1 MSHPRQRLS
10 LPILALLAFAGPV
23 AVLAQDEFEREPI
36 QYSQSQPANAISRL
50 QERLERGEVKLEYE
64 DHFGYLRSV
73 LCELEV
79 PPSSQTLVF
88 SKTSLQ
94 RQKIAPRVPRSLY
107 FKDDLYLGFCQNGD
121 VLEISAVDPKLG
133 TVFYTLDQEQ
143 AEKPKFVRQL
153 DNCLICHA
161 SSNTQNVP
169 GHVLRSV
176 YTDVKGA
183 PILSGGT
190 FRIDYTSEFKKRWG
204 GWYVTGTHGEMPHL
218 GNLILKTKEVPDAL
232 DNSAGHNVTSL
243 SQFVDTKAFLT
254 PHSDI
259 VALMVLEHQT
269 ILHNLIVKANFQT
282 RQALHYQGTL
292 NRELKQPADHR
303 WDSVTSRIKNAAEPL
318 LKGLLY
324 CDEAEITAPIAGT
337 SKFSEEF
344 VAQGPRDKHGRSLRE
359 FDLQTRMFKY
369 PCSYLIYSE
378 AFDAL
383 PPDVRDYTL
392 ERLHAV
398 LTGEDKNPDFK
409 HLSETDRVAILEIL
423 RDTKPNLPAYWR
435 E

>member
-1 MSHPRQRLS
+1 MRIVGL
-10 LPILALLAFAGPV
+10 LLVALLGSPV
-23 AVLAQDEFEREPI
+23 AYGQDEFEREPI
-36 QYSQSQPANAISRL
+36 QYSQSQPGNAISQL
-50 QERLERGEVKLEYE
+50 QERLERGEAKLDYE

-73 LCELEV
+73 LRELQV
-79 PPSSQTLVF
+79 PASSQTLVF

-133 TVFYTLDQEQ
+133 TVFYTLEQEP
-143 AEKPKFVRQL
+143 ADKPKFVRQL

-204 GWYVTGTHGEMPHL
+204 GWYVTGTHGQMPHL
-218 GNLILKTKEVPDAL
+218 GNLILKTKQVPEAI
-232 DNSAGHNVTSL
+232 DNSAGHNVTDL
-243 SQFVDTKAFLT
+243 AKFLDTKAFLT

-292 NRELKQPADHR
+292 NRELKQPADQR
-303 WDSVTSRIKNAAEPL
+303 WESVTSRIKNAGEPL
-318 LKGLLY
+318 LKGLLF
-324 CDEAEITAPIAGT
+324 CDEAEITAPVVGT

-344 VAQGPRDKHGRSLRE
+344 AAQGPRDKQGRSLRE
-359 FDLQTRMFKY
+359 FDLARRMFKY

-383 PPDVRDYTL
+383 PKEVRDYTL

-398 LTGEDKNPDFK
+398 LTGEDQSPDFK
-409 HLSETDRVAILEIL
+409 HLNAADRLAILEIL
-423 RDTKPNLPAYWR
+423 RDTKADLPEAWHAQ
-435 E
+435 

>member
-1 MSHPRQRLS
+1 MRNQRPQ
-10 LPILALLAFAGPV
+10 LPIPVLALLFLFSTLAAR
-23 AVLAQDEFEREPI
+23 AQDEFEREPI

-50 QERLERGEVKLEYE
+50 QERLEKGEAKLEYD

-73 LCELEV
+73 LRELDV
-79 PPSSQTLVF
+79 PANSQTLVF

-107 FKDDLYLGFCQNGD
+107 FNDELYLGFCQDGD

-133 TVFYTLDQEQ
+133 TVFYTLDQELT
-143 AEKPKFVRQL
+143 EKPKFLRQA

-161 SSNTQNVP
+161 SSNTQNIP
-169 GHVLRSV
+169 GHVIRSV

-204 GWYVTGTHGEMPHL
+204 GWYVTGTHGDMPHL
-218 GNLILKTKEVPDAL
+218 GNLILKTKQVPDNL
-232 DNSAGHNVTSL
+232 ENSEGHNVTDL
-243 SQFVDTKAFLT
+243 SPFIDTKDFLT

-269 ILHNLIVKANFQT
+269 PLHNLLVKANFQT
-282 RQALHYQGTL
+282 RQALHYQSTL
-292 NRELKQPADHR
+292 NRELKQPDDHR

-318 LKGLLY
+318 LKALLY
-324 CDEAEITAPIAGT
+324 CEEAEITAPIVGT
-337 SKFSEEF
+337 SKFTEEF
-344 VAQGPRDKHGRSLRE
+344 AALGPRDKQGRSLRD

-378 AFDAL
+378 SFDAL
-383 PPDVRDYTL
+383 PQEVRDYTL
-392 ERLHAV
+392 ERLYAI
-398 LTGEDKNPDFK
+398 LTGNDDSADFQ
-409 HLSETDRVAILEIL
+409 HLREADRVAILDIL
-423 RDTKPNLPAYWR
+423 RDTKPNLPDYWR
-435 E
+435 K